1 MEGQS
6 KTTAFITSPIA
17 SENNMTSMAV
27 EPVSGSAKRQR
38 SLSPST
44 GSRKRFQSGKSEAE
58 AHSPEPTDTLQQQN
72 NTTPPPGVEGLIWA
86 FKRQPLCDSQA
97 YFRAHQGGTY
107 TKNKVIQGLL
117 VAGSV
122 EIRDYIGK
130 DTLVT
135 CW

>member
-1 MEGQS
+1 MDFVAVKASSDSS
-6 KTTAFITSPIA
+6 KRPRTPSPDLA
-17 SENNMTSMAV
+17 
-27 EPVSGSAKRQR
+27 P
-38 SLSPST
+38 
-44 GSRKRFQSGKSEAE
+44 RKRCQSGKSEGE
-58 AHSPEPTDTLQQQN
+58 DHPLTPDSTLQHN
-72 NTTPPPGVEGLIWA
+72 HTTSPTRVDGLIWA

-122 EIRDYIGK
+122 EIRDFLGK
-130 DTLVT
+130 DTMVT